1 MRAAM
6 AAIDAIGIG
15 AREVL
20 LEVMMHVAW
29 ADKVLMPEERQ
40 AAQAAAMSL
49 GLVLPGERDLTSP
62 DRQPVPLESLDISGL
77 ERRDR
82 ELVYV
87 CASWMAMADQQEQTE
102 ETAVLDEV
110 RGRLGLDAAR
120 AAELMTH
127 ARALRDRQNVER
139 SSWWR
144 AFDRLVVEAARSL
157 DGR

>member
-1 MRAAM
+1 M

-29 ADKVLMPEERQ
+29 ADRVLMPEERQ
-40 AAQAAAMSL
+40 AGQAAAMSL
-49 GLVLPGERDLTSP
+49 GLVLPGEKDLASP
-62 DRQPVPLESLDISGL
+62 DRKPVPLASLDVSGL
-77 ERRDR
+77 ERRDK

-87 CASWMAMADQQEQTE
+87 CASWMAMADHEEQTE

-110 RGRLGLDAAR
+110 RERLEIDGAR
-120 AAELMTH
+120 AAEPMKH
-127 ARALRDRQNVER
+127 ARPHRSEQDVQR

-144 AFDRLVVEAARSL
+144 AFDRLVVGAARSL
-157 DGR
+157 GAR

>member
-1 MRAAM
+1 M

-62 DRQPVPLESLDISGL
+62 DRQPVPLESLDVAGL

-102 ETAVLDEV
+102 ETAVLEQV
-110 RGRLGLDAAR
+110 RERLGVEPAR
-120 AAELMTH
+120 ASELMKH

>member
-1 MRAAM
+1 M

-29 ADKVLMPEERQ
+29 ADRVLMPEERQ
-40 AAQAAAMSL
+40 AAQAAAMAL
-49 GLVLPGERDLTSP
+49 GLVLPGEKDLASP
-62 DRQPVPLESLDISGL
+62 DRKPVPLASLDVSGL

-87 CASWMAMADQQEQTE
+87 CAAWMAMADREEQTE
-102 ETAVLDEV
+102 ETKVLDEV
-110 RGRLGLDAAR
+110 RERLEIDGKR
-120 AAELMTH
+120 AGELMTH
-127 ARALRDRQNVER
+127 AKALREKQDVER

-157 DGR
+157 GTI

>member
-1 MRAAM
+1 M
-6 AAIDAIGIG
+6 AAIDAIGMG

-29 ADKVLMPEERQ
+29 ADRVLMPEERQ

-62 DRQPVPLESLDISGL
+62 DRKPVPLASLDVSGL
-77 ERRDR
+77 PPRER
-82 ELVYV
+82 EIVYV
-87 CASWMAMADQQEQTE
+87 CASWMAMADHEQQAE
-102 ETAVLDEV
+102 EAAVLDDL
-110 RGRLGLDAAR
+110 RRLLGIDDAHGKALMQRAEGLRAR
-120 AAELMTH
+120 Q
-127 ARALRDRQNVER
+127 DVEK

-144 AFDRLVVEAARSL
+144 AFDRLVVEAARAL